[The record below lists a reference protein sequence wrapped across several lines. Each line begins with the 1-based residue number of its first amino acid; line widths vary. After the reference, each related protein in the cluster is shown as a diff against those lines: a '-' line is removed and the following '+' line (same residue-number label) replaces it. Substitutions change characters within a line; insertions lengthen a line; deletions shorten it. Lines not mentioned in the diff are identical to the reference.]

1 MKNVLIA
8 DDHEIVRKGIRMLIE
23 GFPQKYHYIE
33 ASTCKEVVDILA
45 NQEVDFAILDMF
57 LADGSIFSAIQQI
70 AQFSQ
75 RTTILVYSMNA
86 EHIYAKRFIEKGVR
100 GFVCKQSSIGEL
112 EKAIQVVFN
121 GEIYLSPELKEA
133 LFNPARA
140 SLPQNP
146 IDSLS
151 DRELEVVEYMV
162 MGMGTKE
169 IAHIMKLDT
178 TTVSTYRRRAFEK
191 LDAQNTIEL
200 KDKFL
205 LYKEQP

>member
-23 GFPQKYHYIE
+23 NFPEKYHFIE
-33 ASTCKEVVDILA
+33 ASTCKEVVEVLA
-45 NQEVDFAILDMF
+45 GQEVHYAVLDMF
-57 LADGSIFSAIQQI
+57 LADGNIFSAIQQI
-70 AQFSQ
+70 ASFSQ
-75 RTTILVYSMNA
+75 RTTILVYTMNA
-86 EHIYAKRFIEKGVR
+86 ERIYAKRFIEKGVR
-100 GFVCKQSSIGEL
+100 GFVCKQSSIDEL

-133 LFNPARA
+133 LFNPAR
-140 SLPQNP
+140 SNLSENP

-169 IAHIMKLDT
+169 IAHIMKVDT

-191 LDAQNTIEL
+191 LDAQNSFEL

-205 LYKEQP
+205 LYKGQA